1 MSVTLL
7 VLFHVQLLRDEQNY
21 ALATEF
27 EVSYS
32 RNILHSVNY
41 LKSGKTKYTER
52 KYYKPRISEIWE
64 KTKYYELFVVTFFT
78 ASL

>member
-1 MSVTLL
+1 M
-7 VLFHVQLLRDEQNY
+7 QLLRDEQNY